1 MTVSHTWHAPHG
13 RLPWRIGTHLDALHT
28 WDALIQLG
36 RTYQFRH
43 AALGTRLAQRLPELR
58 NSAPTDL

>member
-1 MTVSHTWHAPHG
+1 MRCGWSRRHAVGALLAVPVA
-13 RLPWRIGTHLDALHT
+13 GT
-28 WDALIQLG
+28 QLG

-43 AALGTRLAQRLPELR
+43 AALGNRLAQRLPELR